1 MNDESW
7 AKVTGKGA
15 GQYKDE
21 NDDSKRCRVKLNE
34 DGTLNR
40 LNVFVDKDKDGIHNH
55 FYLNNETNEKDYVK
69 RN

>member
-21 NDDSKRCRVKLNE
+21 SDDSKRCRVKLNE
-34 DGTLNR
+34 DGTLIR
-40 LNVFVDKDKDGIHNH
+40 RICW
-55 FYLNNETNEKDYVK
+55 
-69 RN
+69 

>member
-34 DGTLNR
+34 DSTLIR
-40 LNVFVDKDKDGIHNH
+40 RIC
-55 FYLNNETNEKDYVK
+55 
-69 RN
+69 